1 MTAFGA
7 LQAFR
12 EKSIPDQVPVF
23 AALKGYRRLP
33 IARRND
39 PEPLVDLRER
49 GVAGENFYHAN
60 RNPPYWQRIEGAIPG
75 LFAREGVAR
84 ELAAINARLNAEDLE
99 LFVFDAFRPRAVQAY
114 FHDVWMPR
122 ELKKRNPALAG
133 EALTREIER
142 YWAAPTA
149 DETSPAPH
157 ETGAAVDLTIRWRG
171 GEPLWMGSLFDDASA
186 LSHRGRFETAHGEFA
201 FSDEEARANRRLL
214 HWLMSDAGF
223 AAHPGEW
230 WHFSLG
236 DQFWAAL
243 TGAGEARYGLASL
256 ARMANGE

>member
-7 LQAFR
+7 WQEFR
-12 EKSIPDQVPVF
+12 EKPIPDQAAVF

-33 IARRND
+33 IARSND
-39 PEPLVDLRER
+39 PEPLVDLRAH
-49 GVAGENFYHAN
+49 GIAGENFYHAT
-60 RNPPYWQRIEGAIPG
+60 RNPPYWQRVEGSIPG

-84 ELAAINARLNAEDLE
+84 ELAAINARLGMEDLE

-122 ELKKRNPALAG
+122 ELRKRNPALAG
-133 EALTREIER
+133 EALTRAVER
-142 YWAAPTA
+142 YWAAPTTYA
-149 DETSPAPH
+149 ASPAPH
-157 ETGAAVDLTIRWRG
+157 ETGAAIDLTIRWRG
-171 GEPLWMGSLFDDASA
+171 GEPLWMGSLFDDAST
-186 LSHRGRFETAHGEFA
+186 LSHRDRFETAQAEFA

-214 HWLMSDAGF
+214 HWVMTDAGF

-243 TGAGEARYGLASL
+243 TAAGEARYGLAQLPGVASS
-256 ARMANGE
+256 